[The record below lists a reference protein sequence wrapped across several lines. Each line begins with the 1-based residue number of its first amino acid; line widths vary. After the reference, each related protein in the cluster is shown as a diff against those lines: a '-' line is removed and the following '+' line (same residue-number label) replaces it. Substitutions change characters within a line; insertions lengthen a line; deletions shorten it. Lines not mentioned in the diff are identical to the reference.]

1 VLVTDFQIPV
11 SVGGRLGDML
21 SVSNGMAKALIE
33 SLIKALIESLIT
45 ALRFNMGCNFSL
57 TKIVVAFS
65 RLKIRLY
72 AVKRLPAHISS
83 SSSHGP

>member
-11 SVGGRLGDML
+11 SVGGRLGDIL
-21 SVSNGMAKALIE
+21 SVSNGMAKALIQ
-33 SLIKALIESLIT
+33 SLIT